1 MKQIPENEISIRYVH
16 SSGPGGQHVNKVATT
31 AQLRFDIKNSLVL
44 SEHVKE
50 RLFRLAGRRV
60 TGDGVLVIE
69 AGRFRERERN
79 RQEAI
84 NRLFRLVEQA
94 QGSKAPVQRLA
105 DRIAAVFVPVVVVIA
120 LLTFAGWWFAVGDFQ
135 QALINAVAVLVIACP

>member
-44 SEHVKE
+44 SEHGKE

-60 TGDGVLVIE
+60 TDDGVLVIE

-84 NRLFRLVEQA
+84 SRLFRLVEQA
-94 QGSKAPVQRLA
+94 QQTPQNRIPTRPRASAITRRLEA
-105 DRIAAVFVPVVVVIA
+105 KKRR
-120 LLTFAGWWFAVGDFQ
+120 
-135 QALINAVAVLVIACP
+135 ALIKLLRQFRPEREE

>member
-94 QGSKAPVQRLA
+94 QQTTQNRIPTRPRASDITKRLEA
-105 DRIAAVFVPVVVVIA
+105 KKRR
-120 LLTFAGWWFAVGDFQ
+120 
-135 QALINAVAVLVIACP
+135 ALIKFLRHFRPEREE

>member
-1 MKQIPENEISIRYVH
+1 MEVRNVPEFLQ
-16 SSGPGGQHVNKVATT
+16 GMNKVATT

-94 QGSKAPVQRLA
+94 QQTPQNRIPTRPRASDITKRLEA
-105 DRIAAVFVPVVVVIA
+105 KKRR
-120 LLTFAGWWFAVGDFQ
+120 
-135 QALINAVAVLVIACP
+135 ALIKFLRHFRPEREE

>member
-94 QGSKAPVQRLA
+94 QQTPQNRMPTRPRASDITKRLEA
-105 DRIAAVFVPVVVVIA
+105 KKRR
-120 LLTFAGWWFAVGDFQ
+120 
-135 QALINAVAVLVIACP
+135 ALIKFLRHFRPEREE

>member
-94 QGSKAPVQRLA
+94 QQTPRNRIPTKPRASAITRRLEA
-105 DRIAAVFVPVVVVIA
+105 KKRR
-120 LLTFAGWWFAVGDFQ
+120 
-135 QALINAVAVLVIACP
+135 ALIKLLRQFRPERED

>member
-44 SEHVKE
+44 SEHGKE

-60 TGDGVLVIE
+60 TDDGVLVIE

-94 QGSKAPVQRLA
+94 QQTPQNRIPTRPRASDITKRLEA
-105 DRIAAVFVPVVVVIA
+105 KKRR
-120 LLTFAGWWFAVGDFQ
+120 
-135 QALINAVAVLVIACP
+135 ALIKFLRHFRPEREE

>member
-94 QGSKAPVQRLA
+94 QQTPQNRIPTRPRASDVTKRLEA
-105 DRIAAVFVPVVVVIA
+105 KKRR
-120 LLTFAGWWFAVGDFQ
+120 
-135 QALINAVAVLVIACP
+135 ALIKFLRHFRPEREE

>member
-94 QGSKAPVQRLA
+94 QQTPQNRIPTRPRASDITKRLEA
-105 DRIAAVFVPVVVVIA
+105 KKRR
-120 LLTFAGWWFAVGDFQ
+120 
-135 QALINAVAVLVIACP
+135 ALIKFLRHFRPEREE